1 MPEFLFDED
10 ETRRVWATPDPSGV
24 TLRTQFKGTQ
34 GVLDRVAAT
43 RTPKHARV
51 DTKGAAWH
59 KVADI
64 PMELYEKLTIGLGRP
79 PTAEELVGISQMPE
93 FRAISAT
100 EKRLTVTPEARAVAR
115 VAEDLLRKG
124 TK

>member
-1 MPEFLFDED
+1 MPEILFDED
-10 ETRRVWATPDPSGV
+10 ETRRVWATPDPFGI

-34 GVLDRVAAT
+34 GVLDRTAAT

-51 DTKGAAWH
+51 NTKGAAWH
-59 KVADI
+59 KAADI
-64 PMELYEKLTIGLGRP
+64 PLELYEKLTIGLGRP
-79 PTAEELVGISQMPE
+79 PTAEELVAISQMPE
-93 FRAISAT
+93 FRALSAT
-100 EKRLTVTPEARAVAR
+100 EKRLTVTLEARAIAR

>member
-1 MPEFLFDED
+1 MPEILFDED
-10 ETRRVWATPDPSGV
+10 ETRTVWATPDPSGI

-34 GVLDRVAAT
+34 GVLDRTAAT

-51 DTKGAAWH
+51 NTKGAAWH

-93 FRAISAT
+93 FRALSAT
-100 EKRLTVTPEARAVAR
+100 EKRLTVTPEARAIAR

>member
-1 MPEFLFDED
+1 MTELLFDED
-10 ETRRVWATPDPSGV
+10 ETRTVWATPDPSGV

-34 GVLDRVAAT
+34 GVLDRTAAT
-43 RTPKHARV
+43 RTPRHARV
-51 DTKGAAWH
+51 NTKGAAWH

-93 FRAISAT
+93 FKMLSAT
-100 EKRLTVTPEARAVAR
+100 EKRLSVTPEARAVSR